1 MEFERKKVKGSKTKN
16 KNKSSSKLIYSSIK
30 AEFNVWVFIYEF
42 MVSVLCKSFHPLNH
56 KEISYIYTFIHTY
69 IRTYI
74 HTFIHSYIHSSIHT
88 CIRTCSWVIPFVSS
102 HTINSALCCVVL
114 CCVAPFHFSIH
125 ATLVQELA
133 LSKVHELHL
142 TWYIEK
148 LGISML
154 LRSHVYMC
162 CFRSK
167 SSCRWNT

>member
-1 MEFERKKVKGSKTKN
+1 MQ
-16 KNKSSSKLIYSSIK
+16 KLPSTQSQRNFIHIYI
-30 AEFNVWVFIYEF
+30 
-42 MVSVLCKSFHPLNH
+42 H
-56 KEISYIYTFIHTY
+56 SYLHTY
-69 IRTYI
+69 IHTHI
-74 HTFIHSYIHSSIHT
+74 HTFIHSFINSYLHSYM
-88 CIRTCSWVIPFVSS
+88 FVSNPIRIMS
-102 HTINSALCCVVL
+102 YNQFCFVLCCVVL
-114 CCVAPFHFSIH
+114 CYVAPFHFSIH

-167 SSCRWNT
+167 SSCR